1 MIRIR
6 YKVYRHSRRACTD
19 LYINLNMMRLMRV
32 YVRTVV
38 TTYVRLFIGCWSDGM
53 ICELV
58 ELYSHINV
66 DMCFGLKNQNNV
78 QSFKYYVN
86 FYLCAI

>member
-32 YVRTVV
+32 RTGV

-53 ICELV
+53 ICELI

-66 DMCFGLKNQNNV
+66 DMCFALKNQNNV

>member
-38 TTYVRLFIGCWSDGM
+38 TTYVRLFIGCWSDG
-53 ICELV
+53 I
-58 ELYSHINV
+58 Y
-66 DMCFGLKNQNNV
+66 DM
-78 QSFKYYVN
+78 
-86 FYLCAI
+86 

>member
-38 TTYVRLFIGCWSDGM
+38 TTYVRLFIGC
-53 ICELV
+53 LV
-58 ELYSHINV
+58 GWYDLIMSNHQ
-66 DMCFGLKNQNNV
+66 M
-78 QSFKYYVN
+78 
-86 FYLCAI
+86 